1 MDIKAGKPMYSNVSN
16 QFFNLVKGEYGK
28 TPVPVDPKFR
38 EKITGSPIEQ
48 DYDTSKYKMQPNPE
62 LPEAGGVKLA
72 ENEKEQLLLELFPQV
87 AKTYLT
93 KVKVEA
99 YQAKMGA
106 EAAKKAAEEAEKKA
120 AQAAKTATITGK
132 AVVAPIPGTVIQIA
146 VNVGDKVTK
155 GQELLVL
162 EAMKME
168 NSITSDY
175 DGVVKQILCNVGDAV
190 PANVPMIDIEV

>member
-1 MDIKAGKPMYSNVSN
+1 
-16 QFFNLVKGEYGK
+16 
-28 TPVPVDPKFR
+28 
-38 EKITGSPIEQ
+38 
-48 DYDTSKYKMQPNPE
+48 MQPNPE

-99 YQAKMGA
+99 YQAKIGA
-106 EAAKKAAEEAEKKA
+106 EAAKKAAAEAEKKA
-120 AQAAKTATITGK
+120 AQAAKVATITGK
-132 AVVAPIPGTVIQIA
+132 PIVAPIPGTVLSIS
-146 VNVGDKVTK
+146 VKVGDKVTK

-175 DGVVKQILCNVGDAV
+175 TGTVKQILCEVGEAV
-190 PANVPMIDIEV
+190 GANVPMFDIEV